1 LFIVVHQAFE
11 LWFKQILFELDTVLA
26 VMGQDRIAEKDMGM
40 VLSRLLRVTTI
51 QRLLIQQIEVLETMT
66 PLDFLDFRDA
76 LVPASGLQ
84 SVQFRLI
91 ENKLGLDRR
100 HRLSVHGEPYTHV
113 LKPEHAALLDS
124 SEQQPSLHDHLQQW
138 LARVPFLALGD
149 FDFVSA
155 YRDAVNDMLSRDRH
169 IIETLPGLDGESRAE
184 QLDLHAHTASE
195 FEVLFDPGRWAAE
208 VDEGRRRLSHQA
220 FMAALFINLYRD
232 EPILQLPF
240 RLLSA
245 VVDIDEMFTTWR
257 QRHALLAHRLIG
269 GRIGTGG
276 TSGRAYLE
284 AAARRHRVFTDLFD
298 LPTFLIPRS
307 ALPPLP
313 PEHVKQLDFSYGG

>member
-1 LFIVVHQAFE
+1 VVHQAFE
-11 LWFKQILFELDTVLA
+11 LWFKQILFELDTVLE
-26 VMGQDRIAEKDMGM
+26 VMGQERIAEQDMGV
-40 VLSRLLRVTTI
+40 VLSRLLRITTI
-51 QRLLIQQIEVLETMT
+51 QRLLIVQIEVLETMT

-100 HRLSVHGEPYTHV
+100 HRLNVHGEPYTHV
-113 LKPEHAALLDS
+113 LKPEHAALLEA
-124 SEQQPSLHDHLQQW
+124 SESEPSLHDHLERW

-149 FDFVSA
+149 FDFISA
-155 YRDAVNDMLSRDRH
+155 YREAVAEMLNRDRH
-169 IIETLPGLDGESRAE
+169 IIETLPGLDGESRTE
-184 QLDLHAHTASE
+184 QLELLAHTAAE
-195 FEVLFDPGRWAAE
+195 FDVLFDADRWAGE
-208 VDEGRRRLSHQA
+208 VQEGRRRLSHRA

-232 EPILQLPF
+232 EPILQVPF

-245 VVDIDEMFTTWR
+245 LVDIDEMFTTWR

-269 GRIGTGG
+269 SRIGTGG
-276 TSGRAYLE
+276 TSGRAYLDE
-284 AAARRHRVFTDLFD
+284 TARRHRVFTDLFD
-298 LPTFLIPRS
+298 LPTFFIPRS

-313 PEHVKQLDFSYGG
+313 PAHVQQLDFYYGR